1 MTGTLTGTYCRT
13 CGYIYTEPVTGGTC
27 PICKYYGRQ
36 GYLLPYEDTRWLRVV
51 TLMTYIEDE
60 QLKQSRRPRAVK
72 TDAKMLKPT
81 ETTGETEQPGEV
93 SRVKRPVPVW
103 LMWLLI
109 LKMMLTRGKIE

>member
-60 QLKQSRRPRAVK
+60 ELRRAQRPKVARP
-72 TDAKMLKPT
+72 DAKMLEPA
-81 ETTGETEQPGEV
+81 ETAGEIERPSEV
-93 SRVKRPVPVW
+93 TRVKRPVPLW
-103 LMWLLI
+103 LAWLLI
-109 LKMMLTRGKIE
+109 LKTMLIGGKIE